1 MQALRIGELA
11 QQVGVRTSA
20 IRYYESI
27 GLLPTP
33 ARVNGWRCY
42 DSAAV
47 ERLQVIKAAREMGFR
62 VGEIS
67 LLLDDSSCQ
76 LDPNV
81 RWRKLAEQKLPEIDS
96 FIERAMALR
105 NLILAGLDC
114 DCEDIALCLTT
125 KGKSCESNGQSV
137 VLDLGVDS
145 CECADCD

>member
-1 MQALRIGELA
+1 MQTLRIGELA
-11 QQVGVRTSA
+11 RQVGMRTSA

-27 GLLPTP
+27 GLLPAP

-42 DSAAV
+42 DSTAA
-47 ERLQVIKAAREMGFR
+47 ERLRVIKVAREMGFR

-76 LDPNV
+76 VDPKE
-81 RWRKLAEQKLPEIDS
+81 RWRELAEQKLPEIDA

-125 KGKSCESNGQSV
+125 KGKSCELNGQSV
-137 VLDLGVDS
+137 VLGLDMDS